1 MILPRT
7 DLQRMLTT
15 MRLASALAA
24 PALLCALVAT
34 PALANDSEAE
44 WALGGLVLKTNA
56 AISMDRE
63 ELFISS
69 EEVRVDYVYTNH
81 SPEDREVLIAFPLP
95 AQPDPEAFSDY
106 YAYPDWNELDFTTTV
121 NGETVDYEVAD
132 RAMLGERDVT
142 ELVAAEGLPLRWFLD
157 YAFMEGL
164 DALDEGEKARLVA
177 TGLFKGEQE
186 GDRLY
191 VQPAWQ
197 VQRSLVRRQ
206 VFPAKSTVNVS
217 HRYTPLIGGSAGGL
231 LDPEVRKEF
240 PDLVQEY
247 ADKWCTDA
255 NFIAGVDRKL
265 ASPPKG
271 KTIYYAETWIGY
283 VLKSG
288 SNWAGPIKDFRL
300 VVDKGEPGNLVSF
313 CMDGVTKISPT
324 QFEVRKTDF
333 EPERDLDILI
343 LGFYEIEE

>member
-1 MILPRT
+1 MKLAPT
-7 DLQRMLTT
+7 FATT
-15 MRLASALAA
+15 ALLGALFAA
-24 PALLCALVAT
+24 PAF
-34 PALANDSEAE
+34 ANDSEAE

-63 ELFISS
+63 ELFISA

-81 SPEDREVLIAFPLP
+81 SPDDREVLIAFPLP
-95 AQPDPEAFSDY
+95 AQPDPDGYSDY
-106 YAYPDWNELDFTTTV
+106 YAYPDWDELDFTTTV
-121 NGETVDYEVAD
+121 NGERVDYEVAD

-164 DALDEGEKARLVA
+164 DALEESEKARLVA

-206 VFPAKSTVNVS
+206 VFPAKSTINVS
-217 HRYTPLIGGSAGGL
+217 HRYTPLIGGSVGGL
-231 LDPEVRKEF
+231 LYPQMRKDYPEG
-240 PDLVQEY
+240 VQEY

-255 NFIAGVDRKL
+255 NFIAGVDRRL
-265 ASPPKG
+265 ANPPKG
-271 KTIYYAETWIGY
+271 KVTYYAETWIGY

-288 SNWAGPIKDFRL
+288 ANWAGPIKDFRL

-313 CMDGVTKISPT
+313 CMDGVKKISPT
-324 QFEVRKTDF
+324 QFEVRKRDF
-333 EPERDLDILI
+333 EPDRDLDIL
-343 LGFYEIEE
+343 LVTFFEVDEY